1 MECLAPGAK
10 SYLLITEEQPM
21 YKASL
26 QQILS
31 EIIQVVEKDELLDAM
46 YAIAQS
52 ASALRAIAHK
62 LGYRRNFS
70 DVNESQSSHSR
81 K

>member
-10 SYLLITEEQPM
+10 SYLLMTEEQPM

-26 QQILS
+26 QKFLS

-62 LGYRRNFS
+62 LG
-70 DVNESQSSHSR
+70 
-81 K
+81 

>member
-1 MECLAPGAK
+1 MECLALGAK
-10 SYLLITEEQPM
+10 SYLLMTEEEPT
-21 YKASL
+21 YKVSL
-26 QQILS
+26 QKILS
-31 EIIQVVEKDELLDAM
+31 DIIQVAQKDELLDAM
-46 YAIAQS
+46 N
-52 ASALRAIAHK
+52 AIAHK